1 MFQQQLPI
9 SLSIK
14 REGDMWG
21 GEEGD
26 IIMIIVEEEHISVG
40 NEGCG
45 AIRGEC
51 GGGDD
56 LMFSALRDCG
66 VHGQVGVVWGW

>member
-1 MFQQQLPI
+1 
-9 SLSIK
+9 
-14 REGDMWG
+14 
-21 GEEGD
+21 
-26 IIMIIVEEEHISVG
+26 MIIVEEEHISVG